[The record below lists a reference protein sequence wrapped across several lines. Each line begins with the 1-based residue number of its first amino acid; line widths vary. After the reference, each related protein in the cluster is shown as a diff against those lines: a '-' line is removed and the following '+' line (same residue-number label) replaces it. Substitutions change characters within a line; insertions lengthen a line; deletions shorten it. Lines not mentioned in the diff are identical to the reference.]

1 MTGTCPDLLAALR
14 TREQD
19 LMTLAAGVRARLEEV
34 RDMIARLNGNPR
46 KRTRRP
52 DAERSQHVPGAAHTP
67 FTVTT
72 QPSSPDELFPDPQD
86 TPESAQ

>member
-1 MTGTCPDLLAALR
+1 MNACPDLLAALR

-19 LMTLAAGVRARLEEV
+19 LMTLAAGNRARLEEV
-34 RDMIARLNGNPR
+34 RDLIALIEQPQRR
-46 KRTRRP
+46 RRRRTEATEP
-52 DAERSQHVPGAAHTP
+52 PQHVPGAAHRP
-67 FTVTT
+67 